1 MPQEKGGDVMDS
13 QPRFTAVRGKILIG
27 ALVVAAVA
35 LASCGSSTPRA
46 QSQSAHSSSNRT
58 TTTHGPSATTT
69 TACSLNQSL
78 DQTGTLPVGSVCS
91 SAGTPHFAT
100 PEAAMAYLAKA
111 WNTGNVQEID
121 YVTDPAGRDQMNSM
135 AAQMV
140 NLQFK
145 SCTENPAGD
154 YTCYFMHDI
163 APTVSG
169 TTYPNPNNYPPGEAV
184 FTVAPASTPG
194 WYLTEVEH
202 CG

>member
-1 MPQEKGGDVMDS
+1 MDS
-13 QPRFTAVRGKILIG
+13 QPHMKSVRGLLLCG
-27 ALVVAAVA
+27 ALLAAAIA
-35 LASCGSSTPRA
+35 LASCGNSSPSNKA
-46 QSQSAHSSSNRT
+46 ASAHTSSNATET
-58 TTTHGPSATTT
+58 TKATTTT

-78 DQTGTLPVGSVCS
+78 GETGTLPVGSVCS
-91 SAGTPHFAT
+91 SAGTPHFSS
-100 PEAAMAYLAKA
+100 PNAAMAYLANA

-140 NLQFK
+140 NLKFK

-163 APTVSG
+163 APNVTG
-169 TTYPNPNNYPPGEAV
+169 TTYPNPGGYPPGEAV
-184 FTVAPASTPG
+184 FTVAPAATPG